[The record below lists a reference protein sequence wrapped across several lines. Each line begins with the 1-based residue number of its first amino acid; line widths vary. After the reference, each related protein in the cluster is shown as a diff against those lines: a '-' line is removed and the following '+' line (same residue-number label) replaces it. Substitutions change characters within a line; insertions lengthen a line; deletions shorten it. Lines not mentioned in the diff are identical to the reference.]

1 MTQSIEDVRR
11 QLAEALLTAK
21 LSSELDSDYAQ
32 VVAANRA
39 GSVEF
44 THDGEVDKD
53 SLKAITAAVVKSA
66 PQKFRRSTTEPAGDR
81 SSAGT
86 NFYDDLRAAVAKRY
100 EVPQVRGTDALT
112 ERAGSPRKA
121 V

>member
-11 QLAEALLTAK
+11 QLAEALLTAR
-21 LSSELDSDYAQ
+21 LSSELDPDYAQ

-53 SLKAITAAVVKSA
+53 SLKDVATAVVKGA
-66 PQKFRRSTTEPAGDR
+66 PQKFRRSATESTSDQGAG
-81 SSAGT
+81 A
-86 NFYDDLRAAVAKRY
+86 NFYDNLRAAVAKRY
-100 EVPQVRGTDALT
+100 EVPQVRGTDALA